1 MVYGSTIL
9 FAKYNF
15 FVATGLLASAG
26 ISVEFT
32 SHLIASFTSVDGPLP
47 ERLGTAMAMTSPA
60 LIQGAVSTFLSML
73 PLAFNPI
80 AFVVKYFFGMFA
92 VLVAVGLLTGVLLL
106 PALLALF
113 APVSSLCHRG
123 VASAAPGE
131 SSGSQLP
138 TILQQAPNDATKA
151 HASEQ
156 HSPPMS
162 I

>member
-92 VLVAVGLLTGVLLL
+92 VLVAVGLLIGLRLRQGRVQGANCPLSCSRRRMMQQRHPPLNSIPHLCPSEFL
-106 PALLALF
+106 P
-113 APVSSLCHRG
+113 
-123 VASAAPGE
+123 
-131 SSGSQLP
+131 
-138 TILQQAPNDATKA
+138 
-151 HASEQ
+151 
-156 HSPPMS
+156 
-162 I
+162 